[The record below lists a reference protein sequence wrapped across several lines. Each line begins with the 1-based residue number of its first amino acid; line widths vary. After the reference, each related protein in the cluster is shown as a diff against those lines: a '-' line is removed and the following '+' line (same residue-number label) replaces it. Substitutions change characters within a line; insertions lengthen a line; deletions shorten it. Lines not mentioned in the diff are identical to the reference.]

1 MGRIV
6 YRYCIKILLWYQDCG
21 QEFRFAICCTVF
33 PLAIF
38 SEVSVR
44 FAFTIGSVSIC
55 DLAWHIPEGLALSR
69 HMYKHIH
76 VLFGVFGRLARFGI
90 YCLVTLALSKPMHRA
105 VDNIGKAVGERQDA
119 GAHTIANASHDV
131 STRTTHPRL
140 LC

>member
-1 MGRIV
+1 MTVPPTSENSGV
-6 YRYCIKILLWYQDCG
+6 SLALLM
-21 QEFRFAICCTVF
+21 FT
-33 PLAIF
+33 PTIF
-38 SEVSVR
+38 SKVSVR
-44 FAFTIGSVSIC
+44 FAFAAGSVSIC

-90 YCLVTLALSKPMHRA
+90 YCLVALALSKPMHRA

-131 STRTTHPRL
+131 STRISINYIYSPKKEL
-140 LC
+140 NIFMCN